1 MSYNGIEEAIS
12 QLYEM
17 IQDARTVPLSSDK
30 CMIERDRVLDLLDEI
45 SNELPGEL
53 KQAKTIVDSRSEVIT
68 SAKRDAEAIRKQ
80 AQAEAK
86 QMVSQEAIYLEAKAQ
101 AEELI
106 RQAQEKVR
114 ELKQVTN
121 AFVDDALK
129 NTENAI
135 AEALGDIRD
144 SRAKFRSL
152 VNPQAR
158 SESPIIEDV

>member
-17 IQDARTVPLSSDK
+17 IQEARAVPLSSDK

-45 SNELPGEL
+45 SNERPGEL

-80 AQAEAK
+80 AQMEAK
-86 QMVSQEAIYLEAKAQ
+86 QMASKEAICQEAKAQ
-101 AEELI
+101 AEEMI

-129 NTENAI
+129 TTEAAI

-144 SRAKFRSL
+144 SRAKFNAL
-152 VNPQAR
+152 VNPKPKAD
-158 SESPIIEDV
+158 SPIIEDI